1 MDSLQC
7 HPYWKVFIF
16 AEGRFISWV
25 PLFERIP
32 YVDTA
37 KDVGRIYNY
46 LPYRQYTDVKGLGY
60 FFYYR
65 VGLLRELLEYW
76 DEESEDYLAPVWPLS
91 DPIIDRMSY
100 PAVSRALCKHI
111 YIGAIRPIRQLLKDY
126 W

>member
-1 MDSLQC
+1 MDSIR
-7 HPYWKVFIF
+7 HHAYWKVFSF
-16 AEGRFISWV
+16 DEGRFISWV
-25 PLFERIP
+25 PLFERIH

-76 DEESEDYLAPVWPLS
+76 DEESEYYMAPVWPLN
-91 DPIIDRMSY
+91 DPIIDRN
-100 PAVSRALCKHI
+100 PDVSRGLCKHI
-111 YIGAIRPIRQLLKDY
+111 YIGAIRPIRELLKDY